1 MIFPFLGLATS
12 FIAMTQFSDYQR
24 CVTKETV
31 TDKNYKDRI
40 QFALRNYSCWYF
52 AFTLCKSSLIS
63 QYDIVY
69 FVILYKPFK
78 YLYKL
83 SGVLMTLLVLAGYG
97 VCVSGIIYTSKSNC
111 KSTMLG
117 KTSIA
122 NMVIFLVIA
131 SLMMVFSHTI
141 IWLPL
146 CRKGGEASTGQIFP
160 KDEPENKPLQQ

>member
-1 MIFPFLGLATS
+1 M
-12 FIAMTQFSDYQR
+12 
-24 CVTKETV
+24 
-31 TDKNYKDRI
+31 
-40 QFALRNYSCWYF
+40 
-52 AFTLCKSSLIS
+52 
-63 QYDIVY
+63 Y

-97 VCVSGIIYTSKSNC
+97 VCVSGIIFTGKSNC
-111 KSTMLG
+111 KSTTLG

-131 SLMMVFSHTI
+131 SLMMVFAHTI

-146 CRKGGEASTGQIFP
+146 CRKGGEVNTGQVFP
-160 KDEPENKPLQQ
+160 GNEPETKPLQK